1 MLRYNNRS
9 VQERRHEKSSLT
21 KFTKVLDKA
30 ASHLESFELIDFIGK
45 HKGLFKVYEY
55 FFPESVK
62 VIEVEVP
69 QEPQSLQEHDAKNEG
84 NVVYVNFDKK

>member
-1 MLRYNNRS
+1 MYA
-9 VQERRHEKSSLT
+9 
-21 KFTKVLDKA
+21 KVLGKA

-45 HKGLFKVYEY
+45 HKGLFKVYKY

-69 QEPQSLQEHDAKNEG
+69 QEPRIMLTIFIHLKLHICIQ
-84 NVVYVNFDKK
+84 